1 MNGYEK
7 RTEEKKEI
15 ILNTAQDLFFHNG
28 IANTS
33 VVDIAKK
40 ANVSKVTIFNYFGS
54 KVALARE
61 VIQRYIN
68 NIVSVGEKILKEQIP
83 FAKKIEKLFNMAEE
97 KQSLFGTD
105 VFSKEAWEDPIMQ
118 QLYNENAKRVIP
130 FIFDFFEQGKKE
142 GDIDPSIPTEAVI
155 AYISAIAPLLN
166 PGKHDANRDYIVGI
180 NKLFYYGLFGDK
192 SKFDDMIKTHR
203 D

>member
-1 MNGYEK
+1 MSA
-7 RTEEKKEI
+7 
-15 ILNTAQDLFFHNG
+15 AQDLFFHNG

-54 KVALARE
+54 KEALARE
-61 VIQRYIN
+61 VLQRYIS

-83 FAKKIEKLFNMAEE
+83 FAKKLEKLFGMAEE
-97 KQSLFGTD
+97 KQSLFATD
-105 VFSKEAWEDPIMQ
+105 VFSKEAWEDPMMQ
-118 QLYNENAKRVIP
+118 QLYSEKAKNVMP
-130 FIFDFFEQGKKE
+130 FVFDFFEQGKKE
-142 GDIDPSIPTEAVI
+142 GDIDASIPTEAVI
-155 AYISAIAPLLN
+155 AYISAITPLLN

-192 SKFDDMIKTHR
+192 SNFDDMIKTHR

>member
-54 KVALARE
+54 KEALARE
-61 VIQRYIN
+61 VMQRYIN
-68 NIVSVGEKILKEQIP
+68 NIVSVGEKILSEQFP
-83 FAKKIEKLFNMAEE
+83 FAKKIEKLFSMAEE

-118 QLYNENAKRVIP
+118 QLYNEKAKRVIP

-155 AYISAIAPLLN
+155 AYVSAITPLLN

-192 SKFDDMIKTHR
+192 SKFDDMIKVHK